1 MLWRGSSP
9 SEGTKRNRRISGS
22 GTWGREVHN
31 IHKAQGQEL
40 RKRRGSGTWGSES
53 AALYRR
59 EKRRQ
64 RQERRQKNPLFR
76 VFG

>member
-9 SEGTKRNRRISGS
+9 SAGTKRNRRIRGS
-22 GTWGREVHN
+22 GTWGKEVYN
-31 IHKAQGQEL
+31 IHRAQGQEL

-53 AALYRR
+53 ANLYRQ
-59 EKRRQ
+59 EKRRR

-76 VFG
+76 LIG